1 MIFHNCVS
9 LVTFFT
15 NAMSSSNVLKYLH
28 SDGSSSHE
36 NSKCEDEAFF
46 TKHFLQS
53 SGQVGVSRPRTFAV
67 SVSCFFPRA
76 PSVFVAQ
83 KFHMNLSGDNL
94 RISSVP
100 NVCFINSGTYTFGD
114 IPLIVKLKRATIK

>member
-15 NAMSSSNVLKYLH
+15 NAMSSSNVPKNLH
-28 SDGSSSHE
+28 FDGSSSHE
-36 NSKCEDEAFF
+36 NSKCEDKNFF
-46 TKHFLQS
+46 TEAFLQS

-67 SVSCFFPRA
+67 IVSCFFPRA

-83 KFHMNLSGDNL
+83 KFHMTLLGDNL

-100 NVCFINSGTYTFGD
+100 NVYSINFGTYTFGD